1 MTTRLLFLATV
12 LGVITSV
19 ACGGGSSNGG
29 TGGTGATGAD
39 TGGTGGS
46 ASGTGGTSGGAFV
59 AIAPCGAAADYETGT
74 TITFPG
80 ADSMSYSPK
89 CLKTTVG
96 STVTFMPMAG
106 ATFEM
111 FPLDPSRMRGNTSDS
126 ALQNYESATA
136 TSKAFTFGTAGS
148 YAYYCRRAGSD
159 EDGSGMAGVI
169 WVE

>member
-1 MTTRLLFLATV
+1 MTTRFLFLMTV
-12 LGVITSV
+12 LGVFTSA

-29 TGGTGATGAD
+29 TGGAGAD
-39 TGGTGGS
+39 NGGTGG
-46 ASGTGGTSGGAFV
+46 AGSGSGGTSGGAFM
-59 AIAPCGAAADYETGT
+59 AIAPCGAASDYQAGT
-74 TITFPG
+74 AIEFPG

-111 FPLDPSRMRGNTSDS
+111 FPLSPSRMRGNTADS
-126 ALQNYESATA
+126 AIQSTESATA

-159 EDGSGMAGVI
+159 EDGTGMAGVI